1 METRSG
7 GDLPHAFP
15 CIQQTRSTQIGS
27 TGEAMKTGHRKSVS
41 DALLAAA
48 LSFATLLSGCNS
60 GKSAPTPANFTL
72 AINNH
77 FLDHPDCL
85 FSDTRFPFETSDPT
99 KTKQMD
105 SLVKSLL
112 LDRTVES
119 SIHVSRYTV
128 APAGTRY
135 APRFCYGHRQVTSI
149 DSFTPIAVS
158 DGFKE
163 TTVSYS
169 YTMKEIPVWAISHD
183 VQAAF
188 PEMTRATTGQVTA
201 KATLAQPAVGWQIPD

>member
-1 METRSG
+1 VK
-7 GDLPHAFP
+7 L
-15 CIQQTRSTQIGS
+15 
-27 TGEAMKTGHRKSVS
+27 TGEAMKIVRRSP
-41 DALLAAA
+41 ALPALAVA
-48 LSFATLLSGCNS
+48 LVFVATLTSGCNT

-85 FSDTRFPFETSDPT
+85 FSDMRFPFETSDPA

-112 LDRTVES
+112 LEKSVES

-149 DSFTPIAVS
+149 DSFTPIAVN

-163 TTVSYS
+163 TTVTYS
-169 YTMKEIPVWAISHD
+169 YTMKEVPVWAISHD

-188 PEMTRATTGQVTA
+188 PEMARATTGQVTA
-201 KATLAQPAVGWQIPD
+201 KATLAQTPVGWQIPD

>member
-1 METRSG
+1 MKIVRSNPAS
-7 GDLPHAFP
+7 LA
-15 CIQQTRSTQIGS
+15 
-27 TGEAMKTGHRKSVS
+27 
-41 DALLAAA
+41 LAATA
-48 LSFATLLSGCNS
+48 LTFVALTSGCNT
-60 GKSAPTPANFTL
+60 GKSAPNPANFTL

-85 FSDTRFPFETSDPT
+85 FSDTRFPLETSDPA
-99 KTKQMD
+99 KTKQLD
-105 SLVKSLL
+105 TLVKSLL
-112 LDRTVES
+112 LDKTVEP

-135 APRFCYGHRQVTSI
+135 APRFCYGHREVTSI
-149 DSFTPIAVS
+149 DSFTPIAIN

-169 YTMKEIPVWAISHD
+169 YTMKEVPVWAVSHD

-188 PEMTRATTGQVTA
+188 PEMARATTGQVTA
-201 KATLAQPAVGWQIPD
+201 KAILAQNPVGWQIPD

>member
-1 METRSG
+1 
-7 GDLPHAFP
+7 
-15 CIQQTRSTQIGS
+15 
-27 TGEAMKTGHRKSVS
+27 MKIVRRNPASLV
-41 DALLAAA
+41 LAATTLA
-48 LSFATLLSGCNS
+48 LVALTSSCNS
-60 GKSAPTPANFTL
+60 GKSSPTPANFTL

-85 FSDTRFPFETSDPT
+85 FSDVRFPFETSDPA

-112 LDRTVES
+112 LNKSVES

-149 DSFTPIAVS
+149 DSFTPIVIS

-163 TTVSYS
+163 TTVTYR
-169 YTMKEIPVWAISHD
+169 YTMKEVPVWAISHD

-188 PEMTRATTGQVTA
+188 PEMARATTGQVTA
-201 KATLAQPAVGWQIPD
+201 KATLAQTPVGWQIPD

>member
-1 METRSG
+1 
-7 GDLPHAFP
+7 
-15 CIQQTRSTQIGS
+15 
-27 TGEAMKTGHRKSVS
+27 MKIVRRNPASL
-41 DALLAAA
+41 ALAATILVFVA
-48 LSFATLLSGCNS
+48 LASGCNT
-60 GKSAPTPANFTL
+60 GKSAPTPANFTH

-85 FSDTRFPFETSDPT
+85 FSDTRFPFETSDPA

-112 LDRTVES
+112 LDKSVES

-135 APRFCYGHRQVTSI
+135 APRFCYGHREVTSI
-149 DSFTPIAVS
+149 DSFTPIAINE
-158 DGFKE
+158 GFKE

-169 YTMKEIPVWAISHD
+169 YTMKEVPVWAISHD
-183 VQAAF
+183 VHAAF
-188 PEMTRATTGQVTA
+188 PEMARATTGQVTA
-201 KATLAQPAVGWQIPD
+201 KATLAQTPVGWQIPD

>member
-1 METRSG
+1 
-7 GDLPHAFP
+7 
-15 CIQQTRSTQIGS
+15 
-27 TGEAMKTGHRKSVS
+27 MKIVHRKPLSS
-41 DALLAAA
+41 LLTATT
-48 LSFATLLSGCNS
+48 FAFVTLASGCNT
-60 GKSAPTPANFTL
+60 GKSAPTPANFTQ

-85 FSDTRFPFETSDPT
+85 FSDTRFPFETSDPA

-112 LDRTVES
+112 LDKSVES

-135 APRFCYGHRQVTSI
+135 APRFCYGHREVTSI
-149 DSFTPIAVS
+149 DSFTPITIN

-163 TTVSYS
+163 TAVTYS
-169 YTMKEIPVWAISHD
+169 YTMKEVPVWAVSHE

-188 PEMTRATTGQVTA
+188 PEMARATTGQVTA
-201 KATLAQPAVGWQIPD
+201 KATLAQTPVGWQIPD

>member
-1 METRSG
+1 
-7 GDLPHAFP
+7 
-15 CIQQTRSTQIGS
+15 
-27 TGEAMKTGHRKSVS
+27 MKIVHRKPASS
-41 DALLAAA
+41 LLTATTLAFIT
-48 LSFATLLSGCNS
+48 FASGCNT
-60 GKSAPTPANFTL
+60 GKSAPNPANFTL

-85 FSDTRFPFETSDPT
+85 FSDTRFPLETSDPA
-99 KTKQMD
+99 KTKQLD

-112 LDRTVES
+112 LDKTVES

-135 APRFCYGHRQVTSI
+135 APGFCYGHREVTSI
-149 DSFTPIAVS
+149 DSFTPIAIN

-163 TTVSYS
+163 TTVTYS
-169 YTMKEIPVWAISHD
+169 YTMKEVPVWAVSHD

-188 PEMTRATTGQVTA
+188 PEMARATTGQVTA
-201 KATLAQPAVGWQIPD
+201 KAILAQNPVGWQIPD

>member
-1 METRSG
+1 
-7 GDLPHAFP
+7 
-15 CIQQTRSTQIGS
+15 
-27 TGEAMKTGHRKSVS
+27 MKIVHRKSVS
-41 DALLAAA
+41 SVLTATTLAVIALA
-48 LSFATLLSGCNS
+48 SGCNT

-85 FSDTRFPFETSDPT
+85 FSDTRFPFETSDPA

-112 LDRTVES
+112 LDKSVES

-128 APAGTRY
+128 TPAGTRY
-135 APRFCYGHRQVTSI
+135 APRFCYGHREVTSV
-149 DSFTPIAVS
+149 DSSTPIAVN

-163 TTVSYS
+163 TTVTYS
-169 YTMKEIPVWAISHD
+169 YTMKEVPVWAMSHD

-188 PEMTRATTGQVTA
+188 PEMARATTGQLTA
-201 KATLAQPAVGWQIPD
+201 KATLAQTPVGWQIPD

>member
-1 METRSG
+1 
-7 GDLPHAFP
+7 
-15 CIQQTRSTQIGS
+15 
-27 TGEAMKTGHRKSVS
+27 MKIVRRNPAS
-41 DALLAAA
+41 AA
-48 LSFATLLSGCNS
+48 LAVAALVFVAALASGCNT
-60 GKSAPTPANFTL
+60 GKSAPTPANFTQ

-85 FSDTRFPFETSDPT
+85 MSDTRFPFETSDPA

-112 LDRTVES
+112 LEKSVEA

-128 APAGTRY
+128 ASPGTRY
-135 APRFCYGHRQVTSI
+135 APRFCYGHREVTSI
-149 DSFTPIAVS
+149 DSFTPIAVN

-163 TTVSYS
+163 TTVTYN
-169 YTMKEIPVWAISHD
+169 YTMKEVPVWAISHD

-201 KATLAQPAVGWQIPD
+201 KATLAQTPVGWQIPD